1 MRRRLLLV
9 LAIIGAVSIA
19 GFAVPLIEVS
29 SQARTRQF
37 VQQRDSDV
45 TRFAA
50 LSNEYVTNGNSAR
63 IADEISAYHEVYGD
77 SVLIVSTRGVP
88 DLSVG
93 PIDEEMRA
101 AVARGLRN
109 ERSSE
114 LRHVAP
120 WGPDSAVFVAPV
132 GSGAQVNGT
141 AVLRSSTAATR
152 ADIGR
157 WWLLIVG
164 GAVVVVLAFAALAV
178 ALSRWVLRP
187 LADLSDAMTGLA
199 AELPVIPATVT
210 EETNPTT
217 AATRAGGPPEVR
229 QLTDTFDG
237 LVGAVLRSVEMQR
250 QLVADTSHQL
260 RNPLAALQFRLDIVE
275 SEIPDELSEDFA
287 TIGAETQRLQPIL
300 DKLLTLASAETPVL
314 DSARR
319 DEWCTAAAVLADRV
333 EFWSV
338 PVRERGARLTFHDEL
353 DDAATQAR
361 ISEDALS
368 QVIDVLVDN
377 ATRHAGPNPAITLSI
392 RTVEDRPGRPLLEIE
407 VADDGPGVA
416 DDDLPRLTER
426 FFTRDAAHGTGLGLA
441 IVDILV
447 RGVGGNVEFGRS
459 ADGGLRVRVR
469 VDSRLPATARSGDA
483 ADEIED
489 DRGGVGA

>member
-250 QLVADTSHQL
+250 QLVAAPHINFVIRWRRYSSGSISSNPRYPTNSPRTS
-260 RNPLAALQFRLDIVE
+260 P
-275 SEIPDELSEDFA
+275 P
-287 TIGAETQRLQPIL
+287 
-300 DKLLTLASAETPVL
+300 SAPRHSGCNRSST
-314 DSARR
+314 SCSR
-319 DEWCTAAAVLADRV
+319 
-333 EFWSV
+333 S
-338 PVRERGARLTFHDEL
+338 PVRKPRCSTVRDVTNGAR
-353 DDAATQAR
+353 QQR
-361 ISEDALS
+361 YSPIVSS
-368 QVIDVLVDN
+368 
-377 ATRHAGPNPAITLSI
+377 S
-392 RTVEDRPGRPLLEIE
+392 GRCPC
-407 VADDGPGVA
+407 ASGV
-416 DDDLPRLTER
+416 
-426 FFTRDAAHGTGLGLA
+426 RD
-441 IVDILV
+441 
-447 RGVGGNVEFGRS
+447 
-459 ADGGLRVRVR
+459 
-469 VDSRLPATARSGDA
+469 
-483 ADEIED
+483 
-489 DRGGVGA
+489 